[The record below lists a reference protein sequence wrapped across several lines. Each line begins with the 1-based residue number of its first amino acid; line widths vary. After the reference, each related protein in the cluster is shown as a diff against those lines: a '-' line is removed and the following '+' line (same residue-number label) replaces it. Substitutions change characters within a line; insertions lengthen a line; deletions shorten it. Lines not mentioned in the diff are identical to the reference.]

1 MPVTGSEGTPRAYVC
16 KALVNR
22 ELDDR
27 KAPGVTHHPVGSRVV
42 FRQHD
47 FPTCYSPEGG
57 GMSGAESPPANQQR
71 GSQGK
76 QQVDNPSV
84 RRNPESESRP
94 CQQRSQGHQ
103 KSRHAAHLA
112 SLVDRA
118 EPSSYFTSER
128 AAVGSHVIEPTG
140 PMMGPDAVADVTPPG
155 GRQTSR

>member
-103 KSRHAAHLA
+103 KSRHAVYLTIWLTIPGCLPILH
-112 SLVDRA
+112 
-118 EPSSYFTSER
+118 PS
-128 AAVGSHVIEPTG
+128 
-140 PMMGPDAVADVTPPG
+140 
-155 GRQTSR
+155 GRRWGATLLSQQVR